1 MKRIVRISAMLVLA
15 VTVLA
20 TCGPR
25 EVKKPPDEVTV
36 QLAWTHRALFA
47 GFYAADQQGYYAEE
61 GLAVSLLPRSDP
73 AADVNAPVM
82 GGTAEF
88 GVDYGAGLIL
98 ARAQGLPVTAI
109 ATIYRRHP
117 LVFITLAD
125 SGITRP
131 QDFPGHTVRT
141 LTPGSSEVAFRAMM
155 TRLGLDPDSVKQVDV
170 GFDLSPFLAGDL
182 DIWPGFLNSEVL
194 DARRQGYEVN
204 LILPEDYGVHLYGY
218 TLYTTDQLIEENPDL
233 VLRFLRAT
241 LRGWQWAVENP
252 EKAGPLALKYD
263 PTLDAAH
270 QVAIMEASVPLI
282 HTGEDHIGWMRAEV
296 WQGMHEMLL
305 EQGILDEPVDLDKV
319 YTMEFLHE
327 TYGGE

>member
-1 MKRIVRISAMLVLA
+1 
-15 VTVLA
+15 
-20 TCGPR
+20 
-25 EVKKPPDEVTV
+25 
-36 QLAWTHRALFA
+36 
-47 GFYAADQQGYYAEE
+47 
-61 GLAVSLLPRSDP
+61 
-73 AADVNAPVM
+73 
-82 GGTAEF
+82 
-88 GVDYGAGLIL
+88 
-98 ARAQGLPVTAI
+98 
-109 ATIYRRHP
+109 
-117 LVFITLAD
+117 
-125 SGITRP
+125 
-131 QDFPGHTVRT
+131 
-141 LTPGSSEVAFRAMM
+141 
-155 TRLGLDPDSVKQVDV
+155 
-170 GFDLSPFLAGDL
+170 
-182 DIWPGFLNSEVL
+182 
-194 DARRQGYEVN
+194 
-204 LILPEDYGVHLYGY
+204 
-218 TLYTTDQLIEENPDL
+218 